1 MTGFSI
7 AVIIVGL
14 LVFAELYSIR
24 TILNRQHERAEYVQT
39 IESKLK
45 SLKIDLNEQSE
56 ALNELIEMIEDNKT
70 LLSPRDVEILN
81 HSKYVAIKNKK
92 SEV

>member
-1 MTGFSI
+1 MIGFGV

-24 TILNRQHERAEYVQT
+24 EILNRQHDRLEHVQD

-45 SLKIDLNEQSE
+45 TMHYDLSEQSK
-56 ALNELIEMIEDNKT
+56 ALTELIEMIEDKN
-70 LLSPRDVEILN
+70 LPLSPKDIEILN
-81 HSKYVAIKNKK
+81 HSKYVAKK
-92 SEV
+92 VNQNE

>member
-24 TILNRQHERAEYVQT
+24 TILNRQHES

-56 ALNELIEMIEDNKT
+56 ALTELIEMIEDNKT
-70 LLSPRDVEILN
+70 LLSPRDIEILN
-81 HSKYVAIKNKK
+81 HSKYVAIKNKQ
-92 SEV
+92 SEI